1 MNEEEKNTEKAS
13 RLNEAYRYL
22 FANYNI
28 KSQKQFAETIRVQR
42 TALSAA
48 FNGNPAYLT
57 KNLFIKICAAFPVF
71 NLDYFLTGRGNL
83 TSAENKIDVTQISN
97 SRNVT
102 PESHLD
108 ISSVI
113 NTIIAAKDDAI
124 ESLKRELTTK
134 DDLIQSLRD
143 QLTAKD
149 QLITEQKARLIEY
162 RRIIDSRDS
171 TLTNYPFPFGAA
183 ENAHKQNVSPKI

>member
-1 MNEEEKNTEKAS
+1 MLDRQK
-13 RLNEAYRYL
+13 RLNEVYEHLHNYFNIHTKGDFADSIKYARAY
-22 FANYNI
+22 I
-28 KSQKQFAETIRVQR
+28 SS
-42 TALSAA
+42 AL
-48 FNGNPAYLT
+48 NGNKKYLT
-57 KNLFIKICAAFPVF
+57 DKLFTNICEAFPGVF
-71 NLDYFLTGRGNL
+71 NLDYLLTGRGNL

-124 ESLKRELTTK
+124 ESLKRELTAK

>member
-28 KSQKQFAETIRVQR
+28 KSQKQFAEAIRVQR

-83 TSAENKIDVTQISN
+83 TLAENKIDVTQISN

-124 ESLKRELTTK
+124 ESLKRELATK

-143 QLTAKD
+143 QLATKD
-149 QLITEQKARLIEY
+149 QLIEEQKGRLVDY
-162 RRIIDSRDS
+162 RRIINSQENS
-171 TLTNYPFPFGAA
+171 LTTYPFPVG
-183 ENAHKQNVSPKI
+183 VSEQPKKHI

>member
-1 MNEEEKNTEKAS
+1 MNARKD
-13 RLNEAYRYL
+13 RLNEVYEHLRNH
-22 FANYNI
+22 FGI
-28 KSQKQFAETIRVQR
+28 HTKTQFAAVLKITQP
-42 TALSAA
+42 ALSSAM
-48 FNGNPAYLT
+48 NGNEAYLT
-57 KNLFIKICAAFPVF
+57 DNLFKRICAAYQVVF
-71 NLDYFLTGRGNL
+71 NLDYLLTGRGNL
-83 TSAENKIDVTQISN
+83 TLAENKIDVTQISN

-124 ESLKRELTTK
+124 ESLKRELATK